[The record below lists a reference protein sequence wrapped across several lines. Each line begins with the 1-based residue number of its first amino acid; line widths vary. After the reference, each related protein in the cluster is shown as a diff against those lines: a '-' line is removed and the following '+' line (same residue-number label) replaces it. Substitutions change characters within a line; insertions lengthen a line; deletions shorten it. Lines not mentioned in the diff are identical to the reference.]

1 MILRNSNLINLNT
14 EEPEGPIL
22 WMWLSILL
30 ILSVPRRYV
39 LWKIKSFFPNILIW
53 QLNGILSIISG
64 PAARNIS
71 TESHH
76 CNESNSRNRPRTAEP
91 TKWNPRKIRS
101 KSE

>member
-1 MILRNSNLINLNT
+1 MNLNT
-14 EEPEGPIL
+14 EEPQGDSVDVAQHFINCV
-22 WMWLSILL
+22 
-30 ILSVPRRYV
+30 SVPHRYV
-39 LWKIKSFFPNILIW
+39 LWKIKSLFPNILIW
-53 QLNGILSIISG
+53 QLNGILSIING

-76 CNESNSRNRPRTAEP
+76 CNETNSRNRPRSAEP